1 MGARLA
7 VATATLAAL
16 MACKG
21 DEGPGPAPPPA
32 APQITCGA
40 TISVD
45 NVSGS
50 SQTVSYPLP
59 QTSAGAQPVIVTC
72 TPASESTFAI
82 GDTVVTCT
90 AGDALGRQAS
100 CSFIVSVRHKALAI
114 ARILAFGDSLTA
126 GENGLLVNFV
136 PVVDAANAYPTYLQ
150 QFFVERIPTQQVT
163 VVNEG
168 RGGERVTENEDR
180 LKARLDAVRPQAL
193 LLLEG
198 MNDIIGNLSAS
209 EIAAAIDDSI
219 RRARDRDVQYIFIGT
234 LPPQARENC
243 RPAPNLPCRA
253 DLVPPALLE
262 ETNQRIRTLVAS
274 RNAYVVDVHD
284 RFVANRLQYVGA
296 DGLHLT
302 PEGNRA
308 LATLFWDRI
317 AEVVPASQLR

>member
-1 MGARLA
+1 MRARLA

-16 MACKG
+16 MACRG

-59 QTSAGAQPVIVTC
+59 QPSAGAQPVIVTC
-72 TPASESTFAI
+72 TPPSESTFTI
-82 GDTVVTCT
+82 GETVVTCT

-114 ARILAFGDSLTA
+114 TRILAFGDSLTA
-126 GENGLLVNFV
+126 GENGQLVNFA
-136 PVVDAANAYPTYLQ
+136 PVVDVANAYPTYLQ

-180 LKARLDAVRPQAL
+180 LKARLDTVRPEVL

-198 MNDIIGNLSAS
+198 MNDVIGHVSGS

-219 RRARDRDVQYIFIGT
+219 RRARDRGVQFIFVGT

-243 RPAPNLPCRA
+243 VPAPSPPCRA
-253 DLVPPALLE
+253 DTVSPSLLNETNERIRSLVP
-262 ETNQRIRTLVAS
+262 S
-274 RNAYVVDVHD
+274 RNAHVVEVHD
-284 RFVANRLQYVGA
+284 QLVANRLRYVGI

-308 LATLFWDRI
+308 LATLFWNRI
-317 AEVVPASQLR
+317 AEVVPAPQFR